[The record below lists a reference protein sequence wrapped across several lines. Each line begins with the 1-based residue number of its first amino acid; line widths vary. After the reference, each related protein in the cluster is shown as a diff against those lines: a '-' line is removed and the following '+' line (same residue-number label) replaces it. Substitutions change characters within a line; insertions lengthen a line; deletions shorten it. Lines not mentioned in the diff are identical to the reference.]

1 MNVQKPGKKKTNGSG
16 DRFQT
21 IYEELRNRICV
32 LEYPPGTKL
41 SEEELAREFGVS
53 RTPIRRVLGRL
64 EAHGLVHAK
73 HGVGNFVTEIQ
84 HETLVQIYEL
94 RKELSLLISRL
105 SPVEDVSGIVAE
117 IGPLMQR
124 GKQLPTNPDIKEF
137 ARLNAEFFQLVMRLT
152 RNEPLK
158 EICENLYFL
167 TTRIWVSSIPEMDL
181 SEEIAVFLREMEEV
195 LYALQTGDIEAAGH
209 VRCAHISMSFS
220 RQTNRTNRE

>member
-1 MNVQKPGKKKTNGSG
+1 MTSKKPDKKKSNGSG
-16 DRFQT
+16 DRFQV
-21 IYEELRNRICV
+21 IYDELRNRICV

-73 HGVGNFVTEIQ
+73 HGVGNIVTEIQ
-84 HETLVQIYEL
+84 RETLIQIYEL

-105 SPVEDVSGIVAE
+105 SPIEDASDIIEE
-117 IGPLMQR
+117 IGPLIQR
-124 GKQLPTNPDIKEF
+124 GKQLPENPEIQEF
-137 ARLNAEFFQLVMRLT
+137 ARLNAEFFRLVMRLT

-181 SEEIAVFLREMEEV
+181 SEEIDVFLKEMEEV
-195 LYALQTGDIEAAGH
+195 LCALQAGDIEAAGH
-209 VRCAHISMSFS
+209 VRFAHISMSFS
-220 RQTNRTNRE
+220 RQKNRAEGE